1 MALPK
6 ERSRLM
12 KTMLLT
18 STLYY
23 IVLLSAVNVHGFH
36 SSLVCRRAAA
46 LQTNQQN
53 IRQYMSATAEIVK
66 TIPVN
71 QQISSSLS
79 DVPMGWE
86 CNEEAECV
94 QIPACDEERCQTSLD
109 VRIHNTWYDLSGWRK
124 AHPAGPHW
132 VRSTKIGLLRFPVWT

>member
-12 KTMLLT
+12 NTMLLT
-18 STLYY
+18 SALYY
-23 IVLLSAVNVHGFH
+23 MVLLSADSVHGFH
-36 SSLVCRRAAA
+36 SSVVCRRAAA

-53 IRQYMSATAEIVK
+53 LLQYMSATAEIVE
-66 TIPVN
+66 TIPPVN
-71 QQISSSLS
+71 QQISSSSS

-109 VRIHNTWYDLSGWRK
+109 VRIHNTWYDLSGMS
-124 AHPAGPHW
+124 P
-132 VRSTKIGLLRFPVWT
+132 TTYLFLFLECI